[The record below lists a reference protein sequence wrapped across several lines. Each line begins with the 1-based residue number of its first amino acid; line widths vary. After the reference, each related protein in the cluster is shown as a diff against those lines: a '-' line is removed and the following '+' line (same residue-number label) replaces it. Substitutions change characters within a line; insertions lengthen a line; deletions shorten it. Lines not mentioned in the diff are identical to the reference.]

1 MALRVLGQ
9 GDLFVANIQDV
20 RTKHAR
26 ELMETNWVSLTKKT
40 RHTAIEYK
48 WNNEDWFIRVTNDS
62 GYGVATIWD
71 FDVILFALSQ
81 LTDASN
87 RGETIGSRIWFSGGE
102 FLSFIGRSRKSQG
115 GRAYD
120 DIWAKLNRLHTTHVH
135 TNIRANG
142 KFDWKFV
149 WLSEIKQ
156 GIDANGRHRGYE
168 IVLADWLVQAAKNKK
183 NLLTLSNDY
192 FTLTGGLERWL
203 YLWCR
208 KAAGHQASG
217 WTESFES
224 LWNKSGVEV
233 SYVAFCRKLRNLISK
248 RNGEL
253 LDYYIEEVILGRK
266 VALSVERLA
275 QHQMRQRRLR

>member
-26 ELMETNWVSLTKKT
+26 ELMETNWVSLSKKA
-40 RHTAIEYK
+40 RHSAIEYK
-48 WNNEDWFIRVTNDS
+48 WNNEDSYIRVSNDS
-62 GYGVATIWD
+62 GYGIATIWD

-87 RGETIGSRIWFSGGE
+87 RGEKIGSRIWFSGGD
-102 FLSFIGRSRKSQG
+102 FLAFIGRIGSSHG
-115 GRAYD
+115 GRAYQ
-120 DIWAKLNRLHTTHVH
+120 DIWAKLNRLHTTHIQ
-135 TNIRANG
+135 TNLRANG
-142 KFDWKFV
+142 SLDWKFV

-168 IVLADWLVQAAKNKK
+168 IVLADWLVEAVRNKRMM
-183 NLLTLSNDY
+183 LTLSNDY

-208 KAAGHQASG
+208 KSAGYQTTG
-217 WTESFES
+217 WVESFDS
-224 LWNKSGVEV
+224 LWHKSGVES
-233 SYVAFCRKLRNLISK
+233 SYSAFCKRIRRIINE

-253 LDYYIEEVILGRK
+253 LDYHIEEVLYARK
-266 VALSVERLA
+266 VSLSVERLV
-275 QHQMRQRRLR
+275 QNQMRRIR